1 MKPFDYLAPR
11 TLAEA
16 VEALAKHNGQAA
28 GTGAVVAG
36 GTDLLLKM
44 KAGRLAPKVVV
55 NIKRIPE
62 LRCLS
67 FDSHL
72 TLGALTTLEELRR
85 SPIIRQHYP
94 ALAEAAATM
103 ASVQIRNLATV
114 GGNLCNAAPSADLA
128 PILIALNAIV
138 RIAGPGGE
146 RRAPLGE
153 FFTGPG
159 MTILEP
165 GELMVAL
172 KVPRPT
178 GPALYLKH
186 SPREH
191 MDIAVVG
198 VGLSLRWGST
208 LRATASP
215 TPTCESARVVL
226 GAVAPTPLRAQRAE
240 EELLGGP
247 LNAERI
253 DRAAKIA
260 SEEAKPI
267 DDVRGSAWYRRRM
280 VEVLVRRGLSR
291 IRELEK

>member
-16 VEALAKHNGQAA
+16 VEALAKHNGQARMI
-28 GTGAVVAG
+28 AG

-85 SPIIRQHYP
+85 SPIIREHYP

-103 ASVQIRNLATV
+103 ASTQIRNLATV

-146 RRAPLGE
+146 RRIPLGE

-159 MTILEP
+159 TTVLGP
-165 GELMVAL
+165 GELMAAL

-198 VGLSLRWGST
+198 VGLSLRWSST
-208 LRATASP
+208 LRATATP

-247 LNAERI
+247 LTAERI
-253 DRAAKIA
+253 DRAAKLA
-260 SEEAKPI
+260 AEESKPI

-280 VEVLVRRGLSR
+280 VEVLTRRGLES
-291 IRELEK
+291 LTHTHQN

>member
-1 MKPFDYLAPR
+1 MKPFEYLAPR

-16 VEALAKHNGQAA
+16 VEALAKYDGQARMI
-28 GTGAVVAG
+28 AG

-44 KAGRLAPKVVV
+44 KAGKLAPKVVV

-103 ASVQIRNLATV
+103 ASAQIRNLATV

-159 MTILEP
+159 TTILEP

-198 VGLSLRWGST
+198 VGLSLRWGSS
-208 LRATASP
+208 ATATP
-215 TPTCESARVVL
+215 TSTCESARVVL

-253 DRAAKIA
+253 DRAAKLA
-260 SEEAKPI
+260 AEEAKPI

-291 IRELEK
+291 IGGLENSSIL